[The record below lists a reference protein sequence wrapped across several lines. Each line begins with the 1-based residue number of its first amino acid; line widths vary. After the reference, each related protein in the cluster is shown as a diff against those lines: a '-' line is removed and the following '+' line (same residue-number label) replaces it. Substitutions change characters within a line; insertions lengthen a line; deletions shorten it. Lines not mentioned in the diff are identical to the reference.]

1 MTSPLGVMQRPCCFG
16 WVPSFWLDG
25 TSNTQSK
32 IASSVPMANEDIG
45 PVSANAAGRTRKR
58 YMTASEKRADGPAFP
73 NTSMARTRCCGLSGH
88 GKAKTSVISAAGSDN
103 DRGPEKW
110 SDISEYPPR
119 NRFSPLPLDRGETR
133 RHHQAVALLHQIS
146 CFIGELQIVL
156 PFRIGHHGCTLPRA
170 IARILERP

>member
-16 WVPSFWLDG
+16 WEPSFRLDG

-45 PVSANAAGRTRKR
+45 PVSAIAAERTRKR

-73 NTSMARTRCCGLSGH
+73 NTSMARTRCCGLWGH
-88 GKAKTSVISAAGSDN
+88 GNAKTSVMSAAGSVK

-110 SDISEYPPR
+110 SDMSEYP
-119 NRFSPLPLDRGETR
+119 SPESFQPVT
-133 RHHQAVALLHQIS
+133 A
-146 CFIGELQIVL
+146 
-156 PFRIGHHGCTLPRA
+156 
-170 IARILERP
+170 